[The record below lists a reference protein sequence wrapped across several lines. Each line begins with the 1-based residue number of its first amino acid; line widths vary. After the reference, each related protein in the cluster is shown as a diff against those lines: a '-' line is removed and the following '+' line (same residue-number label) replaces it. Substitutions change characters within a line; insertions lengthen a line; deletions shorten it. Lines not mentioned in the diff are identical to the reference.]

1 MHDSLD
7 DMASGLDLAAYLA
20 RIGQAAPGAPD
31 AALLRT
37 LHRAHATRIPF
48 ENLDL
53 MLGRPIRVDLPS
65 IEAKLV
71 DARRGGYCFEQNT
84 LLAAVLR
91 EIGFEVDILLAR
103 VRRGAQRVL
112 PRTHMVLQVHVGSE
126 RWLADVGFGADG
138 LLRPAPLDPLGEV
151 QSLPWVH
158 RLVPEEPGLRV
169 MQSLVDDAWMDLYAF
184 TLEAQHAVDV
194 EMSNHYVSTHPDSR
208 FVQTLTAQ
216 RVAADAR
223 YVLRNRD
230 LTIDR
235 GIDIYTRRLASRDEV
250 LQVLDEVFGLPL
262 PADAPL
268 RTPE

>member
-1 MHDSLD
+1 MTI
-7 DMASGLDLAAYLA
+7 DLRSYLSRIAYGGPLEPTL
-20 RIGQAAPGAPD
+20 RVLQA
-31 AALLRT
+31 
-37 LHRAHATRIPF
+37 LHEAHVTHIPF

-53 MLGRPIRVDLPS
+53 MLGRPIRVDLGS
-65 IEAKLV
+65 IQDKLV
-71 DARRGGYCFEQNT
+71 RGKRGGYCFEQNT
-84 LLAAVLR
+84 LFAAVLR
-91 EIGFEVDILLAR
+91 DIGFEVDVFLAR
-103 VRRGAQRVL
+103 VRRGATRVL
-112 PRTHMVLQVHVGSE
+112 PRTHMVLQVHVGGE

-158 RLVPEEPGLRV
+158 RIVPEEPGLRV

-184 TLEAQHAVDV
+184 TLEPQYEVDV
-194 EMSNHYVSTHPDSR
+194 EMSNHFVSTWPESR

-216 RVAADAR
+216 RVSKEAR
-223 YVLRNRD
+223 HVLRNRE

-235 GIDIYTRRLASRDEV
+235 GIDIETRHLRSRDEV